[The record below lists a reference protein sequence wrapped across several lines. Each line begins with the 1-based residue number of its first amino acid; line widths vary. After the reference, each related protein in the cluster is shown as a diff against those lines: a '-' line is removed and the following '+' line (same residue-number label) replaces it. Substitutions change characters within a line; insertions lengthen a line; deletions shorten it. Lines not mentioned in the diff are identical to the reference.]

1 MVPDL
6 STIARKVKSLRH
18 LDTNRMAEEVASL
31 ELMLR
36 ERTEAVRNY
45 RPHPVEVE
53 NVRYLACDAKM
64 LNKHAHQ
71 SGRGDFRYLFRDL
84 TYVGVAVHTNSGAY
98 AVVA

>member
-18 LDTNRMAEEVASL
+18 LDTDRMAEEVASL
-31 ELMLR
+31 ETMLR

-45 RPHPVEVE
+45 RPHPVEVG

-64 LNKHAHQ
+64 LNRHAHQ
-71 SGRGDFRYLFRDL
+71 SGRGDFRYLFRDSS
-84 TYVGVAVHTNSGAY
+84 YAGVAVHTNSGAY